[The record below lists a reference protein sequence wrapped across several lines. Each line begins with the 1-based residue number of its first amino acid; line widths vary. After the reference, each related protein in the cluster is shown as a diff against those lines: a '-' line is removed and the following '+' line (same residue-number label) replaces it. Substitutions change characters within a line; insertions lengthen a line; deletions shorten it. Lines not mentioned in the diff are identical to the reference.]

1 MIIKYIFMGW
11 CHIKER
17 TIFNISSK
25 LDCIIVYSY
34 YSPFS
39 VKLCIP
45 AHCHGIY
52 PPPMKRTPFPASS
65 HSAVAVQLTYFG
77 QWARANT
84 TPAVSKW
91 KLEMLLYGLAQP
103 QLFCP
108 VKILVHKGTGPSS
121 WILWATEKG
130 EDGVIAQKPD

>member
-25 LDCIIVYSY
+25 LDCIIYSY

-65 HSAVAVQLTYFG
+65 RSAVAVQLTLDSG
-77 QWARANT
+77 HE
-84 TPAVSKW
+84 PIPH
-91 KLEMLLYGLAQP
+91 LLYPSGSLKCYCMVWLSLSFSVLWKYSSTKELVLQAGYYEPPRKGKMGL
-103 QLFCP
+103 
-108 VKILVHKGTGPSS
+108 
-121 WILWATEKG
+121 
-130 EDGVIAQKPD
+130 